1 MMRTNVSARRC
12 VAFVMVTCMA
22 SMLPGPARA
31 DTPPAPWHHGV
42 SDERKQRA
50 RALFTE
56 GGELLEQLLLRE
68 AMARYEAA
76 LSYWEHPQIRLYLAR
91 VQQKL
96 GRPLDAYENLRLAG
110 QWGPGA
116 LAPEDAEDARQM
128 TRALLETELAAIVVD
143 CDEPGVEVALDGKPW
158 FVGPGVERTLIRP
171 GEHVVRAE
179 KRGHV
184 PVLERVTVGAGTQAS
199 LALALREDARPS
211 RRRWAA
217 WTPWV
222 VVAGGIAAG
231 VAGIGLRSES
241 SIHFER
247 VEQEF
252 HERCGGAARCPAS
265 RSSLHDRARWE
276 SRLALGAF
284 AAGGALA
291 ASGLVMAWLNR
302 PRAYHGTPGD
312 GAELEILP
320 MILDGTAGV
329 SARFSF

>member
-1 MMRTNVSARRC
+1 MMHTNIPARRC
-12 VAFVMVTCMA
+12 VALVLATCMA
-22 SMLPGPARA
+22 SMLPGPARG
-31 DTPPAPWHHGV
+31 DTPPGAWHRGV

-56 GGELLEQLLLRE
+56 GGELLEQLMLRE
-68 AMARYEAA
+68 ALARYEAA

-116 LAPEDAEDARQM
+116 LTPQDEEDARRM
-128 TRALLETELAAIVVD
+128 TRALLETELAAIVVG

-158 FVGPGVERTLIRP
+158 FVGPGVERRLIRP
-171 GEHVVRAE
+171 GEHVVRADG
-179 KRGHV
+179 RGYV
-184 PVLERVTVGAGTQAS
+184 PVLERVTVVAGTQAS
-199 LALALREDARPS
+199 LALALRADVRPS
-211 RRRWAA
+211 TRRWSA
-217 WTPWV
+217 WTPWA
-222 VVAGGIAAG
+222 VVASGIAAG
-231 VAGIGLRSES
+231 VVGIGLRSEA

-247 VEQEF
+247 VERDF
-252 HERCGGAARCPAS
+252 HERCGGAERCPAS

-276 SRLALGAF
+276 DRLALGAF

-302 PRAYHGTPGD
+302 PRSYHGPPAD

-320 MILDGTAGV
+320 MTLDGAAGI